1 MDKPF
6 SVLCEEF
13 RQELTDLINNSGLPP
28 FVIESVLKN
37 YMNEVSTFARNQYH
51 IDKAKY
57 ECFLSEKEKRE
68 EEMNNEKK

>member
-6 SVLCEEF
+6 SMLYEEF
-13 RQELTDLINNSGLPP
+13 RQEFANLINNSGLPP

-37 YMNEVSTFARNQYH
+37 YINEVNSLARKQYQ

-57 ECFLSEKEKRE
+57 DSLLLGKEKKEKEDK
-68 EEMNNEKK
+68 NEKK

>member
-6 SVLCEEF
+6 SMLYEEF
-13 RQELTDLINNSGLPP
+13 RQELANLINNSCLPP

-37 YMNEVSTFARNQYH
+37 YISEINSFARNQYQ

-57 ECFLSEKEKRE
+57 ESKIQKC
-68 EEMNNEKK
+68 NEDAE